1 MGTPT
6 VQDPTRS
13 PPGMDGNTTGV
24 ERAAG
29 QAVVLAPEQPNWL
42 SRAREAYLSSTSHVD
57 SHYRKQWE
65 NSIKAFHS
73 EHPADSKYN
82 NPNYSLRSTIFRP
95 KTRAVIRKNEAVAAS
110 AFFSNM
116 DVVDVQAENQDDPA
130 QRISAEV
137 NKALLEYRLNKSV
150 PWFLTVIGALQDA
163 QTQGVVCANVEWR
176 FGTDEEN
183 RIVED
188 RPFVDLCPVENIRID
203 PAAHWYDPVNTS
215 PYLIHM
221 IPMYVGDLKDAM
233 ARNNFRGLP
242 CHTFSDGN
250 IRSAMQSTPD
260 TTRMARN
267 QPATHDPTTESKPVR
282 DYDVVW
288 VQRHI
293 HRHRGKDCHFYTL
306 GTEALLT
313 DPVPLETVV
322 FTGKRPYVMGVA
334 IIETHR
340 IFPSSIPTLTKGLQ
354 DEANEIANQRL
365 DNVKFVLNKRWG
377 VKRGRNVDIQSLLRN
392 VPGGVTMADDPD
404 TDIVE
409 YNWPDVTSSSYQEQ
423 DRLNADFDELSGNFS
438 SGSVQTNRKMNETV
452 GGMRMISQSAST
464 LTEYMLRT
472 FTETFVEPVL
482 RMLVLLEQKYET
494 DPVILG
500 LVAEKT
506 KLYQRFGVNQIT
518 DAMLAAEMTVKVNVG
533 MGATDPMS
541 RLQKF
546 TVAVQSF
553 LEVAA
558 AGAQFGMNVKEIGKE
573 IFSHAGYQD
582 GRRFFSG
589 EDPEKTALKA
599 QLQQAQQMLQQLD
612 GALKSKQM
620 DTMAKVQMSR
630 EGNQT
635 RAMQTM
641 AQQKGENLRT
651 GATII
656 ADLLMAEMQGA
667 QAEAE
672 RKQAEA
678 DGAKADAEGKKARA
692 AKDKRDLDENY
703 EGRLLESLNKM
714 E

>member
-1 MGTPT
+1 MSTPV
-6 VQDPTRS
+6 VQDPSRS
-13 PPGMDGNTTGV
+13 PPGLDGSVTGT
-24 ERAAG
+24 EPRG
-29 QAVVLAPEQPNWL
+29 QASEPSADQPDWL
-42 SRAREAYLSSTSHVD
+42 SRAREAYISSTTYTD
-57 SHYRKQWE
+57 ANYRRQWE

-82 NPNYSLRSTIFRP
+82 NPSYSLRSTIFRP
-95 KTRAVIRKNEAVAAS
+95 KTRSVIRKNEAVAAS

-116 DVVDVQAENQDDPA
+116 DVVDVQGENQDDPA

-137 NKALLEYRLNKSV
+137 NKALLEYRLNKSI

-176 FGTDEEN
+176 FGRDEEQ

-188 RPFVDLCPVENIRID
+188 RPFVDLRPIENIRIA

-215 PYLIHM
+215 PYLIDL

-233 ARNNFRGLP
+233 VRSNFRGLP
-242 CHTFSDGN
+242 CNTYPDSV

-260 TTRMARN
+260 TTRMSRN
-267 QPATHDPTTESKPVR
+267 QPAGLDPTTESSPVR

-288 VQRHI
+288 VQRHM
-293 HRHRGKDCHFYTL
+293 HRFRGTDWHFYTL

-313 DPVPLETVV
+313 EPVPLKQVV
-322 FTGKRPYVMGVA
+322 FTGVRPYVMGIA
-334 IIETHR
+334 ILETHR
-340 IFPSSIPTLTKGLQ
+340 IFPSSVPTLTKGLQ

-392 VPGGVTMADDPD
+392 VPGSITMADDPE
-404 TDIVE
+404 TDITE

-452 GGMRMISQSAST
+452 GGMRMISQSASM

-482 RMLVLLEQKYET
+482 RMLILLEQNYET
-494 DPVILG
+494 DPVILA
-500 LVAEKT
+500 LVADKV
-506 KLYQRFGVNQIT
+506 KLYQRFGQSQIT
-518 DAMLAAEMTVKVNVG
+518 DAMLSAELTVKVNVG
-533 MGATDPMS
+533 MGATDPTS

-546 TVAVQSF
+546 ILAVQSF
-553 LEVAA
+553 IQTAT
-558 AGAQFGMNVKEIGKE
+558 AGSQLGMNVQEIGKE

-582 GRRFFSG
+582 GRRFFTNND
-589 EDPEKTALKA
+589 DPEKASLKA
-599 QLQQAQQMLQQLD
+599 QLQQAQQMLQQMD
-612 GALKSKQM
+612 MALKSKQM
-620 DTMAKVQMSR
+620 DTMAKIQMAR
-630 EGNQT
+630 ESNQVK
-635 RAMQTM
+635 ALQTA

-651 GATII
+651 GAEIMSNLII
-656 ADLLMAEMQGA
+656 EEMKQA
-667 QAEAE
+667 QADTD
-672 RKQAEA
+672 RTAEA
-678 DGAKADAEGKKARA
+678 AAGEGTPKPTPKSAPA
-692 AKDKRDLDENY
+692 SPGLDRDYEPLLLGSLDQMN
-703 EGRLLESLNKM
+703 
-714 E
+714 